1 MGSAIKKAEKW
12 WMVLAAAVLPAVLC
26 GQQVEFERFV
36 MPSGLRVLVHPDH
49 RSPVVSVA
57 LLYRSG
63 LNDDP
68 STLVG
73 VNRVVAGM
81 LTESTGHFPR
91 GNTVRSSRP
100 TGGKLRWK

>member
-1 MGSAIKKAEKW
+1 MGSAIKKAGKW

-63 LNDDP
+63 LNDEP

-73 VNRVVAGM
+73 VNRVVVGM
-81 LTESTGHFPR
+81 LTESTGHLSP
-91 GNTVRSSRP
+91 GEYRSILE
-100 TGGKLRWK
+100 TYGGET